1 MNFIYAFLTSLVMLL
16 PNQTGIPYAKIDTA
30 FDQNNAEVI
39 ISQSREKVLINVLG
53 KEGAYSKSQ
62 AILVLKEFFNGKN
75 GSNFSY
81 TFKGTESSSGTFAIG
96 NYTSGTTKYRITL
109 HFKNNGDDFKIESI
123 NIEKD

>member
-1 MNFIYAFLTSLVMLL
+1 MNFIYAFFTSLVMLF
-16 PNQTGIPYAKIDTA
+16 PNQQGIPYAKIDTA

-39 ISQSREKVLINVLG
+39 VSQSKEKVLINVLG

-75 GSNFSY
+75 GSNFAF

-96 NYTSGTTKYRITL
+96 NYTNGTSKYRITL
-109 HFKNNGDDFKIESI
+109 HFKNSGDDFKIESI